1 MKNYPI
7 ILYVLLILAH
17 ILNYMNKNLLIIL
30 ILIAVAGALWY
41 LRGDN
46 GGENYPFTNPELT
59 ERYED
64 EGLGFFVD
72 YPEGF
77 MVNNTE
83 EENVKVL
90 GFSEKDSD
98 PPARL
103 AEAPAKRVGEAG
115 ESFQIFIMPYDE
127 PGPITPERIF
137 IDQPEMVI
145 KDPQTVQIAGEEAL
159 VFFSKD
165 PDIGDVREVWFVHGD
180 HLYQAS
186 TYAKYDEL
194 LAKVMATFRFK

>member
-1 MKNYPI
+1 
-7 ILYVLLILAH
+7 
-17 ILNYMNKNLLIIL
+17 MNKNLLIIL
-30 ILIAVAGALWY
+30 ILLLATIGAFWY
-41 LRGDN
+41 LKYYE
-46 GGENYPFTNPELT
+46 GEEPVPDYPFTNPELT

-64 EGLGFFVD
+64 EELGFLVD

-77 MVNNTE
+77 TVNNTGE
-83 EENVKVL
+83 DNVKVL
-90 GFSEKDSD
+90 VFSKNDSN
-98 PPARL
+98 PP
-103 AEAPAKRVGEAG
+103 VGEAG

>member
-7 ILYVLLILAH
+7 ILYVLSISAH
-17 ILNYMNKNLLIIL
+17 IRNYMNKNLLIIL

-46 GGENYPFTNPELT
+46 GGENYPFTNTELT

-83 EENVKVL
+83 EENVKALV
-90 GFSEKDSD
+90 FSKKDSD
-98 PPARL
+98 PPARPP
-103 AEAPAKRVGEAG
+103 EAPAERGGGGGGGV
-115 ESFQIFIMPYDE
+115 QIFFFSYYE
-127 PGPITPERIF
+127 PGPLTPARN
-137 IDQPEMVI
+137 
-145 KDPQTVQIAGEEAL
+145 L
-159 VFFSKD
+159 
-165 PDIGDVREVWFVHGD
+165 
-180 HLYQAS
+180 
-186 TYAKYDEL
+186 
-194 LAKVMATFRFK
+194 

>member
-1 MKNYPI
+1 MS
-7 ILYVLLILAH
+7 ILIKYKIVLIVLILA
-17 ILNYMNKNLLIIL
+17 L
-30 ILIAVAGALWY
+30 AAGAFWY
-41 LRGDN
+41 LKYDKS
-46 GGENYPFTNPELT
+46 GEVVWNYPFTNLELT

-64 EGLGFFVD
+64 EELGFFVD

-90 GFSEKDSD
+90 VFSKANSE
-98 PPARL
+98 
-103 AEAPAKRVGEAG
+103 

-127 PGPITPERIF
+127 PGPITPERIL

-159 VFFSKD
+159 VFFSTD
-165 PDIGDVREVWFVHGD
+165 PDIGDVREVWFVHPSTTLGASGR
-180 HLYQAS
+180 LYQAS

-194 LAKVMATFRFK
+194 LAKVMKTFKFK

>member
-1 MKNYPI
+1 
-7 ILYVLLILAH
+7 
-17 ILNYMNKNLLIIL
+17 MNKNLLIIL
-30 ILIAVAGALWY
+30 ILLVVAGALWY

-90 GFSEKDSD
+90 VFSKKDSD

-103 AEAPAKRVGEAG
+103 AVSLWRSGPGRYWSRTSVARVSG
-115 ESFQIFIMPYDE
+115 S
-127 PGPITPERIF
+127 
-137 IDQPEMVI
+137 
-145 KDPQTVQIAGEEAL
+145 
-159 VFFSKD
+159 
-165 PDIGDVREVWFVHGD
+165 
-180 HLYQAS
+180 S
-186 TYAKYDEL
+186 TRD
-194 LAKVMATFRFK
+194 LATS

>member
-90 GFSEKDSD
+90 VFSKKDSD

-103 AEAPAKRVGEAG
+103 AEAPAKRAGEAG

-145 KDPQTVQIAGEEAL
+145 KDLKSTRLNSSHSQISYA
-159 VFFSKD
+159 VFC
-165 PDIGDVREVWFVHGD
+165 
-180 HLYQAS
+180 
-186 TYAKYDEL
+186 
-194 LAKVMATFRFK
+194 

>member
-1 MKNYPI
+1 MS
-7 ILYVLLILAH
+7 ILIKYKIVLIVLILA
-17 ILNYMNKNLLIIL
+17 LT
-30 ILIAVAGALWY
+30 AGVFWY

-59 ERYED
+59 MRYED

-77 MVNNTE
+77 TVNNTE

-90 GFSEKDSD
+90 VFSKKDS
-98 PPARL
+98 
-103 AEAPAKRVGEAG
+103 E

-127 PGPITPERIF
+127 PGPITPERIL
-137 IDQPEMVI
+137 IDQPDIVM
-145 KDPQTVQIAGEEAL
+145 KDPQIVLIAGEEAL
-159 VFFSKD
+159 VFFSTD
-165 PDIGDVREVWFVHGD
+165 PDIGDVREVWFVHQD

-194 LAKVMATFRFK
+194 LAKVMRTFRFK

>member
-1 MKNYPI
+1 MEI
-7 ILYVLLILAH
+7 
-17 ILNYMNKNLLIIL
+17 
-30 ILIAVAGALWY
+30 
-41 LRGDN
+41 DN
-46 GGENYPFTNPELT
+46 FDSELT

-77 MVNNTE
+77 TVNNTE

-90 GFSEKDSD
+90 VFSKANSQ
-98 PPARL
+98 
-103 AEAPAKRVGEAG
+103 

-127 PGPITPERIF
+127 PGPITPERIL
-137 IDQPEMVI
+137 IDQPNIVM
-145 KDPQTVQIAGEEAL
+145 KNPQTVEIAGEEAL
-159 VFFSKD
+159 VFFSTD
-165 PDIGDVREVWFVHGD
+165 PDIGDVREVWFVHQD

-194 LAKVMATFRFK
+194 LSKVMKTFRFK

>member
-90 GFSEKDSD
+90 VFSKKDSD
-98 PPARL
+98 PPCPPAG
-103 AEAPAKRVGEAG
+103 APGEG
-115 ESFQIFIMPYDE
+115 C
-127 PGPITPERIF
+127 GRGRG
-137 IDQPEMVI
+137 VI
-145 KDPQTVQIAGEEAL
+145 SNFYYAL
-159 VFFSKD
+159 
-165 PDIGDVREVWFVHGD
+165 
-180 HLYQAS
+180 
-186 TYAKYDEL
+186 
-194 LAKVMATFRFK
+194 

>member
-1 MKNYPI
+1 MKI
-7 ILYVLLILAH
+7 I
-17 ILNYMNKNLLIIL
+17 NWKLIIL
-30 ILIAVAGALWY
+30 ILIAAAGAFWY

-77 MVNNTE
+77 TVNNTE

-90 GFSEKDSD
+90 VFSKANSQ
-98 PPARL
+98 
-103 AEAPAKRVGEAG
+103 

-127 PGPITPERIF
+127 PGPITPDR
-137 IDQPEMVI
+137 
-145 KDPQTVQIAGEEAL
+145 T
-159 VFFSKD
+159 
-165 PDIGDVREVWFVHGD
+165 
-180 HLYQAS
+180 
-186 TYAKYDEL
+186 
-194 LAKVMATFRFK
+194 

>member
-7 ILYVLLILAH
+7 ILYVLSISAH
-17 ILNYMNKNLLIIL
+17 IRNYMNKNLLIIL
-30 ILIAVAGALWY
+30 ILLVVAGALLY

-77 MVNNTE
+77 TVNNTE

-90 GFSEKDSD
+90 VFSKANSQ
-98 PPARL
+98 
-103 AEAPAKRVGEAG
+103 
-115 ESFQIFIMPYDE
+115 ESFQIFI
-127 PGPITPERIF
+127 
-137 IDQPEMVI
+137 ID
-145 KDPQTVQIAGEEAL
+145 
-159 VFFSKD
+159 
-165 PDIGDVREVWFVHGD
+165 
-180 HLYQAS
+180 
-186 TYAKYDEL
+186 
-194 LAKVMATFRFK
+194 

>member
-1 MKNYPI
+1 MS
-7 ILYVLLILAH
+7 ILIKYKIVLIVLILA
-17 ILNYMNKNLLIIL
+17 L
-30 ILIAVAGALWY
+30 AAGAFWY
-41 LRGDN
+41 LKYDKS
-46 GGENYPFTNPELT
+46 GEVVWNYPFTNLELT

-64 EGLGFFVD
+64 EELGFFVD

-90 GFSEKDSD
+90 VFSKANSE
-98 PPARL
+98 
-103 AEAPAKRVGEAG
+103 

-127 PGPITPERIF
+127 PGPITPERIL

-159 VFFSKD
+159 VFFSTD
-165 PDIGDVREVWFVHGD
+165 PDIGDVREVWFVHQD
-180 HLYQAS
+180 RLYQAS

-194 LAKVMATFRFK
+194 LAKVMKTFKFK

>member
-1 MKNYPI
+1 MKI
-7 ILYVLLILAH
+7 I
-17 ILNYMNKNLLIIL
+17 NWKLIIL
-30 ILIAVAGALWY
+30 ILIAAAGAFWY

-77 MVNNTE
+77 TVNNTE

-90 GFSEKDSD
+90 VFSKANSQ
-98 PPARL
+98 
-103 AEAPAKRVGEAG
+103 
-115 ESFQIFIMPYDE
+115 ESFQNFIMPYDE
-127 PGPITPERIF
+127 PGPITPERIL
-137 IDQPEMVI
+137 IDQPNIVM
-145 KDPQTVQIAGEEAL
+145 KNPQTVEIAGEEAL
-159 VFFSKD
+159 VFFSTD
-165 PDIGDVREVWFVHGD
+165 PDIGDVREVWFVHQD

-194 LAKVMATFRFK
+194 LSKVMKTFRFK